1 MYNILSIGRASAFV
15 STTQTEEENLCWV
28 RCPPIP
34 LQKISAKVF
43 SEMANGSPWLATNVE
58 KCKCEGQSEPGLA
71 NESKRK
77 RN

>member
-1 MYNILSIGRASAFV
+1 MYNILSIGRASPFV

-43 SEMANGSPWLATNVE
+43 SGMANGSPWLLMWRSASVRARVNQ
-58 KCKCEGQSEPGLA
+58 G
-71 NESKRK
+71 
-77 RN
+77 